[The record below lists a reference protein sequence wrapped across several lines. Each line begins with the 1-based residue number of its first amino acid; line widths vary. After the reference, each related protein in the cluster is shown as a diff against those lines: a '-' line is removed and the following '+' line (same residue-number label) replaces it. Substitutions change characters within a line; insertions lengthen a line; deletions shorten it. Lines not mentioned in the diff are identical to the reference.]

1 MTQVAEPETPSPEA
15 QPPDRELPAH
25 VRIAIVGAGFS
36 GLALAMRLLEEGID
50 DFVVLERDEDVGGTW
65 RDNTYPGC
73 ACDVPSHLYSW
84 SFELNPDWSRTYS
97 RQPEIREYIRRCTEK
112 RGVMPYIHFG
122 HDLRD
127 ARWINAEG
135 RWQIE
140 TSRGRL
146 TSQILVAAMGP
157 MSAPSWPD
165 IPGLDS
171 FEGTIFHSGR
181 WNHDHDVTGER
192 VAAIGTGASA
202 IQFVPKIQ
210 PDAARVKVFQRTA
223 PWVLPRTDRTT
234 TRFERRLYRRFPA
247 LQKIA
252 RSLIYWRQELLVPGL
267 VIEPRIL
274 KVLEWAARAHL
285 RKSVSDPALR
295 ERLTPN
301 FRLGCKR
308 ILVSSDW
315 YPALGQDNVD
325 VVTEGI
331 REVRPHAIVTEDGT
345 EYDVDTIIL
354 GTGFSVTDMMGAERV
369 HGRDGRS
376 LSELWQGSPQAYLGT
391 TIAGYPNLFFLV
403 GPNLGPGHTSVVFY
417 AESQVA
423 YVLDA
428 LRRLDE
434 AGVSAFDVRRD
445 VQEAYNGAL
454 QERMRGSVWT
464 DGGCN
469 SWYIDKMGKNTT
481 LWPGFSW
488 ELRLRTR
495 RFKVADYRLERL
507 SAKAP
512 APNGPAQNGAVPARS
527 EGGDGLR
534 PSPPAPELTT
544 R

>member
-15 QPPDRELPAH
+15 QPPDRELPEH

-97 RQPEIREYIRRCTEK
+97 RQPEIREYIRRSTEK
-112 RGVMPYIHFG
+112 RGVMPYLHFG
-122 HDLRD
+122 HDVRD
-127 ARWINAEG
+127 ARWSDADG

-146 TSQILVAAMGP
+146 TSQFLVAAMGP

-223 PWVLPRTDRTT
+223 PWILPRTDRATR
-234 TRFERRLYRRFPA
+234 RFERRLYRRFPA

-252 RSLIYWRQELLVPGL
+252 RTLVYWRQELLVPGL
-267 VIEPRIL
+267 VMEPRIL
-274 KVLEWAARAHL
+274 KVLEWVARAHL
-285 RKSVSDPALR
+285 RKSVSDRQLR

-331 REVRPHAIVTEDGT
+331 EEVRARSIITEDGN
-345 EYDVDTIIL
+345 EHEVDTIIL

-434 AGVSAFDVRRD
+434 ARASTFDVRRD

-469 SWYIDKMGKNTT
+469 SWYIDKTGKNTT

-495 RFKVADYRLERL
+495 RFKVADYRLVRISL
-507 SAKAP
+507 DGAA
-512 APNGPAQNGAVPARS
+512 ANGAAS
-527 EGGDGLR
+527 NGAA
-534 PSPPAPELTT
+534 PPREAEAAAAA
-544 R
+544 